1 MELKDLN
8 TERRLIKIMEI
19 KKSSLYVLGIVAV
32 LIIAGF
38 FFIRGSS
45 ISGNVVSEGGQV
57 LEGQT
62 QRIMLSQDGYN
73 YQEAVARAGM
83 PIALSADSS
92 VGGCLRSVVFN
103 NLEGKKY
110 SKYLKTPD
118 DALAL
123 PALEKGTYTFSCSM
137 GMGLGKL
144 IVR

>member
-1 MELKDLN
+1 
-8 TERRLIKIMEI
+8 MEI
-19 KKSSLYVLGIVAV
+19 KKSNLYILGIVLV
-32 LIIAGF
+32 IIIAGF
-38 FFIRGSS
+38 FFVKGSG
-45 ISGNVVSEGGQV
+45 INGNVVSEGGQI

-73 YQEAVARAGM
+73 YQEAVAQAGM

-110 SKYLKTPD
+110 SKYLKTPED
-118 DALAL
+118 TLVL
-123 PALEKGTYTFSCSM
+123 PALKKGTYSFSCSM